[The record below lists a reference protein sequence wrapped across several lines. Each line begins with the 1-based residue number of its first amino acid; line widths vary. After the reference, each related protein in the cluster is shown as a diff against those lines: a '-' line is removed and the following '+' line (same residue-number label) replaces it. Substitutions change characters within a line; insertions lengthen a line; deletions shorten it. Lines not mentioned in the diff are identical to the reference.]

1 MKYREITSQKTI
13 YKHKI
18 SCNSVS
24 TFRKASNS
32 SSQSYQ
38 SKSLIFTALYPLPVL
53 MIPLHYN
60 AARFSQEN
68 QSDWKYDGVSQ
79 KCCDRASNRSDLESF
94 SHTKPLKHLKQ
105 LLWRTKMLPPC
116 KEKIWGGVDVLPLW
130 EDEMP
135 HWTVLAFS
143 THSQVLQE
151 LEARQTLFPQCP
163 HQQCQ
168 RRALSKGLEAAH
180 PGECWGPRRQKS
192 FFNFC

>member
-1 MKYREITSQKTI
+1 MDKGHFTTLFTAYSSLLKYKKHPVQHYMKYREITSQKTI

-105 LLWRTKMLPPC
+105 LL
-116 KEKIWGGVDVLPLW
+116 
-130 EDEMP
+130 
-135 HWTVLAFS
+135 
-143 THSQVLQE
+143 
-151 LEARQTLFPQCP
+151 
-163 HQQCQ
+163 
-168 RRALSKGLEAAH
+168 
-180 PGECWGPRRQKS
+180 
-192 FFNFC
+192 